1 MHARKDIAMCFYTTR
16 ITHLAKSTRLH
27 YTMDVVLLTQLCMV
41 VASPVQGIGSCNSL
55 SLPHLL
61 SRQFHFTSSRG
72 FSQSPVSIKPI
83 WTGPSIPNSGS
94 YWVFLIPTSFFQ
106 PWQWMGDASP
116 SRQDCFYDL
125 HRVCNFTVLC
135 SFLSSNAS

>member
-1 MHARKDIAMCFYTTR
+1 MAEFQCTAILNSVAQREQGVVPLLPWALLSREQNAYTGIKLPMHARKDIAMCFYTTR

-72 FSQSPVSIKPI
+72 FSQSPVSIKAYLDRPI
-83 WTGPSIPNSGS
+83 YP
-94 YWVFLIPTSFFQ
+94 
-106 PWQWMGDASP
+106 
-116 SRQDCFYDL
+116 
-125 HRVCNFTVLC
+125 
-135 SFLSSNAS
+135 